1 MKNYKLHISE
11 GYNDT
16 YGLEMLVKKEI
27 EKCAIMTFQ
36 SHGYELIKTPTLEYI
51 DVYSSGCM
59 QKPDLYSLINRQGEV
74 LALCNDMTSS
84 IARFVCSNNL
94 EGPLKYCYT
103 ADVFRY
109 PRLYQGKKHQFL
121 QAGIELIGR
130 DGISSDVECILLAH
144 KLLKA
149 CNANEFTIHIGSAV
163 FLDAL
168 FEDYKLSNE
177 LKNEIFSVI
186 ENKDYVTLNKVLH
199 EHLDKDKADFIVD
212 LMLVGGKLKY
222 IDNLINELKNTKA
235 YDELCYLKNVYQTL
249 KDLGVENII
258 FDFSIYSYANYY
270 TGIIFA
276 VYINGIS
283 KAVIEGGRCDNLFSS
298 FGKDMKNIGFGFD
311 VDALTSYALA
321 NNLFEIKHE
330 KYLSFVSDDSIVFAC
345 KNNDELRSKGII
357 VNDLAFN
364 CINCAKKYAKANG
377 YDKVLEYKNNTVKLW
392 EVSEC

>member
-16 YGLEMLVKKEI
+16 FGFEMLVKKEI
-27 EKCAIMTFQ
+27 ENRSIKVFQ

-109 PRLYQGKKHQFL
+109 PKLYQGKKHQFL
-121 QAGIELIGR
+121 QAGIELIDK
-130 DGISSDVECILLAH
+130 DGINADVECIYLAH
-144 KLLKA
+144 KLLKS
-149 CNANEFTIHIGSAV
+149 CNVNNFTIHIGSAK

-168 FEDYKLSNE
+168 LSDFKVDEDLKYK
-177 LKNEIFSVI
+177 IYSVI
-186 ENKDYVTLNKVLH
+186 ENKDYVALNSVLH
-199 EHLDKDKADFIVD
+199 ENLDKKIADFVFD
-212 LMLVGGKLKY
+212 LMLVGGKQKY
-222 IDNLINELKNTKA
+222 IDNLIKELNGNSA
-235 YDELCYLKNVYQTL
+235 LVELEYLKSIYLTL
-249 KDLGVENII
+249 KELGVENII

-276 VYINGIS
+276 VYIEGIS
-283 KAVIEGGRCDNLFSS
+283 KAVIEGGRCDNLFKS

-311 VDALTSYALA
+311 IDALTFYALQ
-321 NNLFEIKHE
+321 NDLISFSQER
-330 KYLSFVSDDSIVFAC
+330 YLSYIADDSISFAY
-345 KNNDELRSKGII
+345 KNNDELRKNDVI
-357 VNDLAFN
+357 VNNLDFG
-364 CINCAKKYAKANG
+364 CINCAIKYAKENG
-377 YDKVLEYKNNTVKLW
+377 YDKVLEYKEDAVKLW
-392 EVSEC
+392 EVA

>member
-27 EKCAIMTFQ
+27 ENRSIKEFQ

-51 DVYSSGCM
+51 DVYSSECM

-84 IARFVCSNNL
+84 IARYVCSNNL

-109 PRLYQGKKHQFL
+109 PKLYQGKKHQFL
-121 QAGIELIGR
+121 QAGIELIGAA
-130 DGISSDVECILLAH
+130 GKNADVECLYLAH

-149 CNANEFTIHIGSAV
+149 CNVKEFTIHIGSAT

-168 FEDYKLSNE
+168 LDDFNINTE
-177 LKNEIFSVI
+177 LKTKIYSVI
-186 ENKDYVTLNKVLH
+186 ENKDYVTLNNVLH
-199 EHLDKDKADFIVD
+199 ENLDKKKADFIID
-212 LMLVGGKLKY
+212 LMLVGGKQKY
-222 IDNLINELKNTKA
+222 IDNLINELKDTKA
-235 YDELCYLKNVYQTL
+235 SKELEYLKSIYQAL
-249 KDLGVENII
+249 KDLNVENII

-276 VYINGIS
+276 VYIEGIS

-298 FGKDMKNIGFGFD
+298 FGKDMNNIGFGFD
-311 VDALTSYALA
+311 IDALTTYAL
-321 NNLFEIKHE
+321 NNDLINFKQER
-330 KYLSFVSDDSIVFAC
+330 YLSFIADDSIIYAC
-345 KNNDELRSKGII
+345 KNNDVLRANGVI
-357 VNDLAFN
+357 VNNLDFG
-364 CINCAKKYAKANG
+364 CVNCAIKYAKANG
-377 YDKVLEYKNNTVKLW
+377 YDKVLEYKDNTVKLW
-392 EVSEC
+392 EVAKC